1 MSTGGNTKRR
11 AALARRAS
19 AVLAALALLGGC
31 SDEQQEI
38 RAWMQQQ
45 RSITPTIK
53 ESIPPPKRYEPF
65 RYASA
70 SQSDP
75 FAQSRLSPRAGA
87 QADAGPRPDT
97 KRRREALEGF
107 PLDAIRMVG
116 HLSNASSNYALLQVD
131 NMVYQARVG
140 NYAGQNYGRI
150 VRVSESEVRLR
161 ELVQDAAG
169 DWVERETALR
179 LQEGKPQEVRK

>member
-1 MSTGGNTKRR
+1 MTAGGNT
-11 AALARRAS
+11 ARRAGLTRLS
-19 AVLAALALLGGC
+19 AGCLTALALLAGC

-45 RSITPTIK
+45 RASTPTIR
-53 ESIPPPKRYEPF
+53 ETIPPPKRFEPF

-70 SQSDP
+70 EQSDP
-75 FAQSRLSPRAGA
+75 FEQSRLSPRAGA
-87 QADAGPRPDT
+87 QANAGLRPDT
-97 KRRREALEGF
+97 NRRREALEAF

-116 HLSNASSNYALLQVD
+116 HLGNTKSSFALLQVD

-179 LQEGKPQEVRK
+179 LQEGKPQEVGK